1 MKMKMSIITML
12 MSILFYLGVVAVVYL
27 YFIDDNSYRWMIA
40 FMLIIVG
47 IIGYAIPEAIINVGA
62 DGISSVEL
70 RIGVG
75 IKYVIFAITYIFLD
89 KAYNETVVII
99 LILCVISII
108 LDIILWRR
116 IEKTEIT
123 TYEFLN
129 LAEKIDLSVLEK
141 NKKYIYIYMI
151 GPLLFH
157 SFHDFFVGVIVT
169 GLGSCVLH
177 LCMSEKIIKAI
188 PEFSDNKRKKARIYM
203 WLMHFLVLL
212 ISYLDYNILVY
223 FYLGTYYA
231 MVTDWMVGRK
241 TTLVKL

>member
-141 NKKYIYIYMI
+141 NKKKYIIPFMI
-151 GPLLFH
+151 SLW
-157 SFHDFFVGVIVT
+157 V
-169 GLGSCVLH
+169 
-177 LCMSEKIIKAI
+177 
-188 PEFSDNKRKKARIYM
+188 
-203 WLMHFLVLL
+203 
-212 ISYLDYNILVY
+212 
-223 FYLGTYYA
+223 
-231 MVTDWMVGRK
+231 
-241 TTLVKL
+241 